1 MDFSP
6 ANPYRYDVR
15 ETVIGYYETWLSEAE
30 GCSKA
35 DLAYVPT
42 GSVSHINAAFGYIDP
57 ETFDVVPMPGTDI
70 AIYRNVAALKAHNPN
85 LKVWLSLGG
94 WDFSNNDTATQP
106 VFGNISSSAA
116 NRAKFIAALI
126 KFMKEWGFD
135 GVDLDW
141 EYPAA
146 PDRRG
151 DAADS
156 RNYLFLV
163 QDLRTQF
170 DAQNR
175 GWGVSFTAPAS
186 YWYMRWFNIESMAK
200 SVDWINLMSYDLH
213 GSWDADGNWIGP
225 HVYAH
230 TNMTEIKDAV
240 QLLWRNNVPAEK
252 VNLGLAFYGRSYT
265 LVDPSC
271 NIPGCEFKDPGR
283 PFSCGVSVFPVRNR
297 IRLRF
302 GEITNMKY
310 ETARPKEATYH
321 TKT

>member
-1 MDFSP
+1 M
-6 ANPYRYDVR
+6 
-15 ETVIGYYETWLSEAE
+15 
-30 GCSKA
+30 
-35 DLAYVPT
+35 
-42 GSVSHINAAFGYIDP
+42 
-57 ETFDVVPMPGTDI
+57 
-70 AIYRNVAALKAHNPN
+70 
-85 LKVWLSLGG
+85 
-94 WDFSNNDTATQP
+94 
-106 VFGNISSSAA
+106 
-116 NRAKFIAALI
+116 
-126 KFMKEWGFD
+126 
-135 GVDLDW
+135 
-141 EYPAA
+141 
-146 PDRRG
+146 
-151 DAADS
+151 
-156 RNYLFLV
+156 

-230 TNMTEIKDAV
+230 TNMTEIKDAL

>member
-1 MDFSP
+1 MEFSP

-57 ETFDVVPMPGTDI
+57 ETFDVVPMPGTYI
-70 AIYRNVAALKAHNPN
+70 AIYWNVAALKAHNPN

-175 GWGVSFTAPAS
+175 GCGVSFTAPAS
-186 YWYMRWFNIESMAK
+186 YWYMRWFNIE
-200 SVDWINLMSYDLH
+200 
-213 GSWDADGNWIGP
+213 
-225 HVYAH
+225 
-230 TNMTEIKDAV
+230 NMTEIKDAL

-271 NIPGCEFKDPGR
+271 NTPGCEFKDPGL
-283 PFSCGVSVFPVRNR
+283 PFSCGASVFPVRNR
-297 IRLRF
+297 IILRSGTLCSPCRLKKVSSASQPF
-302 GEITNMKY
+302 HKS
-310 ETARPKEATYH
+310 
-321 TKT
+321 